1 MTPKARF
8 NLFVTR
14 TCEKIHTRG
23 KCCFVRLCSQPVTS
37 WQPQSGRTD
46 GRRGGLWVDCL
57 FFAEIEKKGKVF
69 FRLPPYYV
77 LVNCFCHFHK
87 PIRLYDTLLND
98 FLLFCLCCVE
108 RILLSLLLL
117 VNSNFVNK
125 IWLEILGGLFSDND
139 NDMSYGNGILAF
151 RRPQK
156 NKISGIAINQTPR
169 RKCGFVMF
177 GMEKTFW
184 GFMLLL

>member
-1 MTPKARF
+1 MLFRSALFTARD
-8 NLFVTR
+8 FVAATIR
-14 TCEKIHTRG
+14 
-23 KCCFVRLCSQPVTS
+23 SD
-37 WQPQSGRTD
+37 GRTE
-46 GRRGGLWVDCL
+46 GGVSRLPFLRRNR
-57 FFAEIEKKGKVF
+57 KKRKSF
-69 FRLPPYYV
+69 FRLPRYYI

-98 FLLFCLCCVE
+98 FLLFCFVLCCVE

-177 GMEKTFW
+177 GFEKTFW
-184 GFMLLL
+184 GFIFRYNIL